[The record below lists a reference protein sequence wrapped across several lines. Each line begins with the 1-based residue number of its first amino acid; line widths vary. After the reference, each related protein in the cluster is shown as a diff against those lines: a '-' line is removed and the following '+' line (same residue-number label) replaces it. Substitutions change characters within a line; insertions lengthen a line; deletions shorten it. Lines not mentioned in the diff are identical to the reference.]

1 MATSISKDLFS
12 LTHED
17 FQDIFNIIHITNRC
31 LKAMEMRA
39 KVVTS
44 LKHAFQ
50 AKGVAFFL
58 GDGNLGAIDNTN
70 LVSIGLDR
78 RYLKQYAR
86 YYCHHD
92 PFRQDIH
99 SRKPVCKVDDIIP
112 YSRWINLK
120 IYNEFYQLQNIHYKL
135 SIYLR
140 SRVGIL
146 GLIGI
151 FRARDHEDFSER
163 EMAKARVLAPCL
175 ASALENINRT
185 LKLNKT
191 ENFSIEC
198 ANEPAIFGF
207 IILNSDLR
215 PVYWNS
221 EAMEFCFK
229 IYDRQESRDN
239 DSEGKMFPIS
249 REIMQDCVA
258 LKNISKNGVDEPAS
272 LRLQRVIKAKD
283 NKKYQVV
290 TSLIRESYHQVTSL
304 NFFIYV
310 RELSENYWFT
320 RETLDGK
327 HQLTEREADIALYVC
342 QGLTNNEIGERLSI
356 SRFTVE
362 THLKNIFNKTMI
374 KHRAGLASLLRSR

>member
-1 MATSISKDLFS
+1 MATGVSKDLLS

-17 FQDIFNIIHITNRC
+17 FQDIFDIIDITNRC
-31 LKAMEMRA
+31 PKPTEMRA

-44 LKHAFQ
+44 LKYAFQ
-50 AKGVAFFL
+50 ARGIAFFL
-58 GDGNLGAIDNTN
+58 GDDNLGAIDNTN
-70 LVSIGLDR
+70 LVSIDLDR
-78 RYLKQYAR
+78 RYLKQYAE
-86 YYCHHD
+86 YYCYYD

-99 SRKPVCKVDDIIP
+99 SRRPVCKVDDILP

-120 IYNEFYQLQNIHYKL
+120 IYNEFYQIQNIHYKL

-140 SRVGIL
+140 SRAGIL

-163 EMAKARVLAPCL
+163 EMAKARVLAPYL
-175 ASALENINRT
+175 ASALENINRR
-185 LKLNKT
+185 LKSNET
-191 ENFSIEC
+191 ENLSIEC

-207 IILNSDLR
+207 IILNFDLR

-229 IYDRQESRDN
+229 IYDGQESRDN
-239 DSEGKMFPIS
+239 DSKGKTFPIS
-249 REIMQDCVA
+249 REIMQDCVE
-258 LKNISKNGVDEPAS
+258 LKNISKNNVKPAS
-272 LRLQRVIKAKD
+272 LRLQRIIEAED
-283 NKKYQVV
+283 NKKYQIV
-290 TSLIRESYHQVTSL
+290 TSLIQSSCHQETSL

-310 RELSENYWFT
+310 RELSGNSWFA
-320 RETLDGK
+320 RGALAGK
-327 HQLTEREADIALYVC
+327 YQLTEREADIALYVC

-374 KHRAGLASLLRSR
+374 KHRAGLASLLRSS